1 MSPEIATVLVALIGL
16 MGTLITTVMTKHQ
29 KAIKETVEKQ
39 NIFIEKEKG
48 IRQKLNEKQ
57 KEKEDIIHEVMI
69 LILETNM
76 AILRNTQGA
85 EGVDEEVFKRSVEL
99 ENKFMEISN
108 ALDDIY
114 REYELIL
121 EMTKSFEDELN
132 HKN

>member
-1 MSPEIATVLVALIGL
+1 MSPEIATVIVALIGL

-85 EGVDEEVFKRSVEL
+85 EGVDEEVFRKSMEL
-99 ENKFMEISN
+99 ENKFVEISN

>member
-16 MGTLITTVMTKHQ
+16 MGTLITTVMTRHQ

-85 EGVDEEVFKRSVEL
+85 EGVDEEVFRKSMEL
-99 ENKFMEISN
+99 ENKFVEISN

>member
-1 MSPEIATVLVALIGL
+1 MSPEIATVIVALIGL

-69 LILETNM
+69 LILDTNM

-85 EGVDEEVFKRSVEL
+85 EGVDEEVFRKSMEL

>member
-99 ENKFMEISN
+99 ENKFVEISN

>member
-1 MSPEIATVLVALIGL
+1 MSPEIATVIVALIGL
-16 MGTLITTVMTKHQ
+16 MGTLITTVMTRHQ

-85 EGVDEEVFKRSVEL
+85 EGVDEEVFRKSMEL
-99 ENKFMEISN
+99 ENKFVEISN